1 MALGGWYISFSR
13 LARLTARTVFCST
26 DYRDTAA
33 KLQKEWRVQAPHR
46 KFDFAKHVHTYA
58 LVSLLNKGL
67 IYEDYQRK
75 FAEANQD
82 TREGQAAAE
91 SARGV
96 FGPLKFEPAP
106 NESVEDMEE
115 EDESEAE
122 TEIENGNARKR
133 GSERPHHVLRNGTP
147 AKRQR
152 LSNGNENGNGAE
164 SATTPMEIDSHADN
178 SSSSSNNNNN
188 NNNNNNSSSS
198 NVNNNHAYPSPLEG
212 EQAASPPPRTEGP
225 EKGTQTEEPLD
236 LTPAT
241 VFLRMGADESTESE
255 LSTSQDQ
262 MAENPIASPL
272 ALFCEWNPSNPSILA
287 VAGTEA
293 LARLWTLSRGDAPV
307 ADIPAG
313 HVDDRTAP
321 PFTLNSSFSSLTE
334 QDVLKSSTVSSLAWN
349 ADGTAIALAVDHGG
363 KSRVSIWDV
372 NGSPIHRFD
381 GVDPPVIKLR
391 WSPNK
396 DLILGVSLDSR
407 GIMVTVFSLST
418 ANSVSHLLERT
429 LDDSVLDVCW
439 VSETEFVIC
448 GGDCLVAL
456 RCEEKGIEPGRE
468 FDTDKD
474 ESFSQIKYDAKTGLI
489 ATATE
494 KGVIHIWDQAGQ
506 RRSISAHIGN
516 ITGLLWQPLD
526 REPEEDERLLASSGE
541 DGAICIWNV
550 RNADNKAK
558 YSMTMADQI
567 ASIAMTPDGTYIA
580 GATADRV
587 LVWKLD
593 DPTVP
598 YASWNKE
605 SHPGWRSPK
614 TGAEA
619 DEILAPCLG
628 WDAEGGKLVYGLNS
642 RLAVINFR

>member
-1 MALGGWYISFSR
+1 MALGGWYFPFSR
-13 LARLTARTVFCST
+13 LVRLTARTVFCPT

-75 FAEANQD
+75 FAQDNQD

-106 NESVEDMEE
+106 NESGEDMEE

-133 GSERPHHVLRNGTP
+133 GSERPHHGLRNGTP

-164 SATTPMEIDSHADN
+164 TATTPMEIDSHPDN
-178 SSSSSNNNNN
+178 NS
-188 NNNNNNSSSS
+188 NNNSSSS

-225 EKGTQTEEPLD
+225 EKATQTEEPLD
-236 LTPAT
+236 LTRAT

-262 MAENPIASPL
+262 MTENPIASPL

-293 LARLWTLSRGDAPV
+293 LARLWTVSRGDAPV

-313 HVDDRTAP
+313 HVDDHTA
-321 PFTLNSSFSSLTE
+321 PFTLDSSFSSLTE

-349 ADGTAIALAVDHGG
+349 ADGTAIALAVDHGR

-396 DLILGVSLDSR
+396 DLLLGVSLDSR

-418 ANSVSHLLERT
+418 ANSASHLVERT

-456 RCEEKGIEPGRE
+456 RCGEKGIEPGRE
-468 FDTDKD
+468 FNTGKD

-494 KGVIHIWDQAGQ
+494 KGVIHIWDHAGQ

-526 REPEEDERLLASSGE
+526 REPEKDERLLASSGE

-550 RNADNKAK
+550 RNAENKAK

-567 ASIAMTPDGTYIA
+567 ANIAMTPDGTHIA
-580 GATADRV
+580 GATADKV

-619 DEILAPCLG
+619 EEILAPCLG

>member
-1 MALGGWYISFSR
+1 
-13 LARLTARTVFCST
+13 
-26 DYRDTAA
+26 
-33 KLQKEWRVQAPHR
+33 
-46 KFDFAKHVHTYA
+46 
-58 LVSLLNKGL
+58 
-67 IYEDYQRK
+67 
-75 FAEANQD
+75 
-82 TREGQAAAE
+82 
-91 SARGV
+91 
-96 FGPLKFEPAP
+96 
-106 NESVEDMEE
+106 MEE

-133 GSERPHHVLRNGTP
+133 GSERPHHGLRNGTP

-164 SATTPMEIDSHADN
+164 SATTPMEIDSHPDN
-178 SSSSSNNNNN
+178 NS
-188 NNNNNNSSSS
+188 NNNSSSS

-225 EKGTQTEEPLD
+225 EKATQTEEPLD
-236 LTPAT
+236 LTRAT

-262 MAENPIASPL
+262 MTENPIASPL

-293 LARLWTLSRGDAPV
+293 LARLWTVSRGDAPV

-313 HVDDRTAP
+313 HVDDHTAP
-321 PFTLNSSFSSLTE
+321 PFTLDSSFSSLTE

-349 ADGTAIALAVDHGG
+349 ADGTAIALAVDHGR

-396 DLILGVSLDSR
+396 DLLLGVSLDSR

-418 ANSVSHLLERT
+418 ANSASHLVERT

-456 RCEEKGIEPGRE
+456 RCGEKGIEPGRE
-468 FDTDKD
+468 FNTGKD

-494 KGVIHIWDQAGQ
+494 KGVIHVSGDATNKKTT
-506 RRSISAHIGN
+506 ACE
-516 ITGLLWQPLD
+516 LLLTLYPLD
-526 REPEEDERLLASSGE
+526 LGPCGPTAVYQRPYRKHH
-541 DGAICIWNV
+541 
-550 RNADNKAK
+550 R
-558 YSMTMADQI
+558 TFMA
-567 ASIAMTPDGTYIA
+567 A
-580 GATADRV
+580 
-587 LVWKLD
+587 
-593 DPTVP
+593 
-598 YASWNKE
+598 
-605 SHPGWRSPK
+605 
-614 TGAEA
+614 
-619 DEILAPCLG
+619 LG
-628 WDAEGGKLVYGLNS
+628 P
-642 RLAVINFR
+642 